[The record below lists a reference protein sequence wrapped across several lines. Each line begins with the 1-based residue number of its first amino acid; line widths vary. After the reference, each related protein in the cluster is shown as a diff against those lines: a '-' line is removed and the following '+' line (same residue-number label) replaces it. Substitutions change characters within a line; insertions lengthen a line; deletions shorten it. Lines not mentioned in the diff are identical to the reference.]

1 MNGIC
6 QILHS
11 LNGPF
16 SMGKAKG
23 AHMRDGLTQGRN
35 GAIRI
40 NMKKGAILFLPLT
53 GLLLPGCVQVTAPD
67 KPIVINL
74 NIAIRQEVLLR
85 LDEASKKVTE
95 ENPEI
100 F

>member
-1 MNGIC
+1 MNGVDT
-6 QILHS
+6 ILQWLNDLFSIMKAGEGHMHS
-11 LNGPF
+11 
-16 SMGKAKG
+16 
-23 AHMRDGLTQGRN
+23 GLTTDRN
-35 GAIRI
+35 SAIRR
-40 NMKKGAILFLPLT
+40 NMKKGAILFLPLLAT
-53 GLLLPGCVQVTAPD
+53 MLPGCVQVTAPD

>member
-1 MNGIC
+1 MIAVHN
-6 QILHS
+6 ILQT
-11 LNGPF
+11 LNSSF
-16 SMGKAKG
+16 RMRKAG
-23 AHMRDGLTQGRN
+23 AGHMQAGLTTDRDS
-35 GAIRI
+35 AIRAK
-40 NMKKGAILFLPLT
+40 MKKGMVLFLPLT
-53 GLLLPGCVQVTAPD
+53 GLVLPACVQVAAPD

-85 LDEASKKVTE
+85 LDEASKKVTD

>member
-1 MNGIC
+1 MHG
-6 QILHS
+6 
-11 LNGPF
+11 
-16 SMGKAKG
+16 
-23 AHMRDGLTQGRN
+23 RLTARRN
-35 GAIRI
+35 GAIRAG
-40 NMKKGAILFLPLT
+40 MTKGAFLFLPLT
-53 GLLLPGCVQVTAPD
+53 GLLLSGCVQVTAPD

-85 LDEASKKVTE
+85 LDQASKKVVE

>member
-1 MNGIC
+1 MNDRLLG
-6 QILHS
+6 

-16 SMGKAKG
+16 SMAKAMG
-23 AHMRDGLTQGRN
+23 MHMHSGLTGARN
-35 GAIRI
+35 GAIRSA
-40 NMKKGAILFLPLT
+40 MKKGAILLLPLL
-53 GLLLPGCVQVTAPD
+53 GLLTPACVQVTAPD

>member
-1 MNGIC
+1 MHD
-6 QILHS
+6 QLT
-11 LNGPF
+11 
-16 SMGKAKG
+16 AK
-23 AHMRDGLTQGRN
+23 RN
-35 GAIRI
+35 GAIRRD
-40 NMKKGAILFLPLT
+40 MTKGAF
-53 GLLLPGCVQVTAPD
+53 LLLPLLGLPLSACVQVTAPD

-85 LDEASKKVTE
+85 LDQASKKVVE

>member
-1 MNGIC
+1 MIGFHN
-6 QILHS
+6 ILQS
-11 LNGPF
+11 VNRSF
-16 SMGKAKG
+16 SMRKAG
-23 AHMRDGLTQGRN
+23 VGHMGQTLTKDRN
-35 GAIRI
+35 RAIRS
-40 NMKKGAILFLPLT
+40 NMKKGTILFLSFL
-53 GLLLPGCVQVTAPD
+53 GLILPACVQVAAPD

-95 ENPEI
+95 ANPEI

>member
-1 MNGIC
+1 MNGV
-6 QILHS
+6 
-11 LNGPF
+11 F
-16 SMGKAKG
+16 SIAKARG
-23 AHMRDGLTQGRN
+23 AHMHMGLTRGRN
-35 GAIRI
+35 GAIPAK
-40 NMKKGAILFLPLT
+40 MKKGAVRLLPLLA
-53 GLLLPGCVQVTAPD
+53 LLTPACVQVTAPD

-95 ENPEI
+95 ANPEI

>member
-1 MNGIC
+1 MN
-6 QILHS
+6 S
-11 LNGPF
+11 F

-23 AHMRDGLTQGRN
+23 MHMHDQLTTGRN
-35 GAIRI
+35 GATRRT
-40 NMKKGAILFLPLT
+40 MKKGAILFLPFL
-53 GLLLPGCVQVTAPD
+53 GLPLSACVQVTAPD

-85 LDEASKKVTE
+85 LDQASKKVTE

>member
-1 MNGIC
+1 M
-6 QILHS
+6 HS
-11 LNGPF
+11 
-16 SMGKAKG
+16 
-23 AHMRDGLTQGRN
+23 GLTQGRN
-35 GAIRI
+35 GAIPGK
-40 NMKKGAILFLPLT
+40 MKKGAILLLPFT
-53 GLLLPGCVQVTAPD
+53 GLLLPACVQVTAPD